1 MFVYSGNGLSMRA
14 VDTTYQAQVGEVLF
28 TDYATP
34 VQLSAAFQ
42 NYTSAL
48 AAQQVA
54 SANQPN
60 PYDWLNRLTAAKQ
73 SAIWTSAAAN
83 PVILGWLFKAV
94 ARTTINLA
102 DPVTV
107 GGISF
112 FVAAGILSA
121 DDQTLLLTP

>member
-1 MFVYSGNGLSMRA
+1 MTVWYVHRQGG
-14 VDTTYQAQVGEVLF
+14 TI
-28 TDYATP
+28 
-34 VQLSAAFQ
+34 SAAFTYEQ
-42 NYTSAL
+42 PGYADEAL
-48 AAQQVA
+48 DDA
-54 SANQPN
+54 SNAEIITYRASVTAVSPSQPN
-60 PYDWLNRLTAAKQ
+60 PYDWLNRLSAAKQ
-73 SAIWTSAAAN
+73 SAIWTSATAN